1 MKFAKL
7 FSLFA
12 LLTLAALSVGAVSA
26 QANPTCLVNQ
36 SSGFPASIVNNQST
50 LSGSLGLSLNSGNCN
65 SRFISSITATS
76 TLNSNTIGNW
86 VFTGLANPPI
96 ISPTSNTPVT
106 GTFTFSTT
114 NTGILSTTV
123 TVNAVSLG
131 TSNSTETYTFS
142 LPSVTINAPASA
154 GTNLSIT
161 VQGTQ
166 PFLVGTNATLSVANP
181 QGLSVTMS
189 ETGATLF
196 GVTFSPSTAF
206 TTLTQSVQ
214 AILSNLQ
221 NLKFGIN
228 TVNVQATSNPASGSQ
243 VATANFQV
251 RKTFCS
257 AGPTATSNL
266 SIKNIDWS
274 NDGEGD
280 EDEWELLDE
289 IEIEVEVE
297 NINQDD
303 DIDAIVE
310 LGLFD
315 NSGRNVADDLDF
327 IGESEEDE
335 EKVEINID
343 DDDEETVTFRFKVPA
358 DFDTGNYKMAVKV
371 YDDDQGESRA
381 CRDSSSDFD
390 NAYFQDIDITEVSDE
405 GRFVVVDEFNIDS
418 QVTCGSTLSGQ
429 FTIFN
434 IGEDDQ
440 DRVRVTIKNQELGI
454 NEQVELRSD
463 LDQGEEE
470 TLSFSVEI
478 PSTVTNGMK
487 HLEFFTEYDYKNGN
501 YREDAD
507 DSATYTIE
515 VIGCA
520 GNLGNGNGNSGSGL
534 TGILIDAEL
543 DSEAKAGQELV
554 VKATITNDGNSR
566 MTLAVDADGFDDWA
580 KLTDI
585 SDDSF
590 TLDAGESKEVT
601 MKFLVNDDASG
612 SQNFNVEVTSA
623 GKVQVQEVEVEL
635 AAAKKPFTLDFKGNS
650 ALWTIGLIN
659 LVLIILIIFV
669 AVRISRK

>member
-12 LLTLAALSVGAVSA
+12 LLTLAVLSVGAVSA
-26 QANPTCLVNQ
+26 ANCLELV
-36 SSGFPASIVNNQST
+36 P
-50 LSGSLGLSLNSGNCN
+50 LSVPNSVLNSAGTFQATYNLTNTLN
-65 SRFISSITATS
+65 SCTTNRTVNSITA
-76 TLNSNTIGNW
+76 I
-86 VFTGLANPPI
+86 ANISGITVGSWNFPI
-96 ISPTSNTPVT
+96 PSVQIAPNQGVPIT
-106 GTFTFSTT
+106 GTFTFSGTPSAGSLVST
-114 NTGILSTTV
+114 ITIQATGS
-123 TVNAVSLG
+123 SG
-131 TSNSTETYTFS
+131 SETYSFAQTPIS
-142 LPSVTINAPASA
+142 ITSPTPASF
-154 GTNLSIT
+154 SIT

-181 QGLSVTMS
+181 QGLSVTLS

-228 TVNVQATSNPASGSQ
+228 TVNVQATSSPASGSQ

-289 IEIEVEVE
+289 IEVEVEVE

-315 NSGRNVADDLDF
+315 NSGRNVADDLEF

-335 EKVEINID
+335 EKVEVNID

-371 YDDDQGESRA
+371 YDDDQGENRA

-390 NAYFQDIDITEVSDE
+390 NAYFQDIDITEASDE

-454 NEQVELRSD
+454 NQQVELRSD

-501 YREDAD
+501 YREDGD
-507 DSATYTIE
+507 DSSTYTIE

-520 GNLGNGNGNSGSGL
+520 GNLGNGNSGSGL

-554 VKATITNDGNSR
+554 VKATITNDGDSR

-580 KLTDI
+580 ELTDI

-590 TLDAGESKEVT
+590 TLNAGESKEVT

-669 AVRISRK
+669 AVRLSRK